1 MPAEMEWFANID
13 NPRTRRA
20 YRIDVADFMA
30 FVGIQRPEEF
40 RIVTRAHFIAWRRDL
55 EGRGLSAPTIRRK
68 LSALSSLFA
77 HLCDSNAVT
86 HNPVLGVKRP
96 RSETAEGKTPAIG
109 DGQARALLAA
119 PPADTLKGKRDRAIL
134 ATFLFHGLRCD
145 ELVPVEGARPAP
157 APGRAAPACPRQ
169 GQQDPLHPGARLG
182 AGENQRLPGKR
193 RARRGPERA
202 TLSSGAQPHW
212 QGQARQAAVLWSD
225 LRTGGPHYAEA
236 AGVDMPGFCTHSLRA
251 TAATNALDHEAD
263 IAKVQEWL
271 GHANIATTRLYDRRR
286 TRPEDSPTFK
296 VAY

>member
-1 MPAEMEWFANID
+1 MNQEQTLTTAKQPRALTAPEFQGLAEMPAEMEWFANLD

-30 FVGIQRPEEF
+30 FVGIARPEEF

-55 EGRGLSAPTIRRK
+55 EERGLSAPTIRRK

-134 ATFLFHGLRCD
+134 ATFLFHGLRRD
-145 ELVPVEGARPAP
+145 ELCQLKVRDLHLRRGVLHLRVHGKGKQNA
-157 APGRAAPACPRQ
+157 
-169 GQQDPLHPGARLG
+169 LHPGARFS
-182 AGENQRLPGKR
+182 AGENQRLPGSS

-202 TLSSGAQPHW
+202 
-212 QGQARQAAVLWSD
+212 
-225 LRTGGPHYAEA
+225 
-236 AGVDMPGFCTHSLRA
+236 
-251 TAATNALDHEAD
+251 AL
-263 IAKVQEWL
+263 
-271 GHANIATTRLYDRRR
+271 
-286 TRPEDSPTFK
+286 
-296 VAY
+296 